1 MKVYKLNSKLL
12 FVSALLL
19 VLSSCGTT
27 NADAALIGTKV
38 NTVGTKTKLE
48 SLIAESNNEYA
59 GGWFGSE
66 DAVATPGNPTNEES
80 GQDRDYTDT
89 NVQVEGVDEG
99 DIVKTDGYQIY
110 YTPRYLNRI
119 HVFEVEDDH
128 NITYQSQI
136 DLGNVYTDALYLTDD
151 YLVVVGYTYE
161 TYGGPCFADDRAEDV
176 EPGCYSWYWWSPTGT
191 VIVID
196 RVTLETVYQ
205 LETDN
210 LFLDHRLIEDSLFL
224 VGHHYV
230 YQNQEELRPSFE
242 VDGEKEYLDY
252 EDIYYYEDT
261 PVNGMTV
268 LTGIKLGAIIDY
280 SASAYLGAGYSYKQ
294 LYVSLTDLYIAD
306 TNYVFKENSYYN
318 TMTISQFELDIE
330 NATMTYV
337 GATLVE
343 GGMLNQF
350 SMDAY
355 DGYLRVATTNNIS
368 TWTIVNSYEWT
379 DYKRTVENHLYILK
393 LNPSQADFSL
403 IDHLSDGLGQPGE
416 SIQSVRFDED
426 KAYIVTFV
434 RTDPLYVIDLSDPR
448 NINITDEIKL
458 PGYDTYQHPWGENRL
473 LGIGYQADNE
483 GRVTGMKMSAYDTT
497 PGTSHDIQTYTF
509 YADVSGGMGSWT
521 YGYSEALW
529 NHKALLV
536 SVEHGLFGFPVQAYE
551 YGFNNNAGPDSE
563 DQWYYRYHSYYYLF
577 RIDFSLEEPI
587 PEPIVIEHPASE
599 NYYVNVDRAVMIDGY
614 VYTLSDQQVITYDLV
629 NNVIVDSSLVIPP
642 MNV

>member
-1 MKVYKLNSKLL
+1 MKINKLTTKLL
-12 FVSALLL
+12 FVSSLLL
-19 VLSSCGTT
+19 MASSCGSTT
-27 NADAALIGTKV
+27 VDTALIGTSV
-38 NTVGTKTKLE
+38 NSVGTKAKLQ
-48 SLIAESNNEYA
+48 SLIAETYNNYY
-59 GGWFGSE
+59 GGWFSQE
-66 DAVATPGNPTNEES
+66 DVVMEPGNPAPNEGG

-110 YTPRYLNRI
+110 YTPRYMNRI
-119 HVFEVEDDH
+119 HIFEVGDDH
-128 NITYQSQI
+128 SITYDSLI
-136 DLGNVYTDALYLTDD
+136 DLGNVYTDAIYLTDD

-161 TYGGPCFADDRAEDV
+161 TYSGPCYTDDRADA

-196 RVTLETVYQ
+196 RASLETVYQ

-210 LFLDHRLIEDSLFL
+210 LFLDHRLIDNSLFL
-224 VGHHYV
+224 VGHHYL
-230 YQNQEELRPSFE
+230 YQNEEELRPSFE
-242 VDGEKEYLDY
+242 VDGEVEYLDY
-252 EDIYYYEDT
+252 SDIYYYEDT

-268 LTGIKLGAIIDY
+268 LTGIKLGPTIDY

-306 TNYVFKENSYYN
+306 TNYIYNTNSYYN
-318 TMTISQFELDIE
+318 TMTISQFELDVDL
-330 NATMTYV
+330 ATMTFV

-350 SMDAY
+350 SMDEY
-355 DGYLRVATTNNIS
+355 DGYLRVATTNNIA
-368 TWTIVNSYEWT
+368 TWTVVNSYEWV

-393 LNPSQADFSL
+393 LNRSSEDFSL
-403 IDHLSDGLGQPGE
+403 IDHLSEGLGQPGE
-416 SIQSVRFDED
+416 SIQSVRFDQD

-448 NINITDEIKL
+448 NITITDEIKL
-458 PGYDTYQHPWGENRL
+458 PGYDTYQHPWGENKL

-497 PGTSHDIQTYTF
+497 PGNSHEIQTYEF
-509 YADVSGGMGSWT
+509 YTEQSGGMGSWT

-551 YGFNNNAGPDSE
+551 YGFDGDAVVE
-563 DQWYYRYHSYYYLF
+563 EQWYYRYHSYYYLF
-577 RIDFSLEEPI
+577 KIDFTNENPI
-587 PEPIVIEHPASE
+587 PEPIIIEHPTSD
-599 NYYVNVDRAVMIDGY
+599 NYYVNVDRAVMIEGY
-614 VYTLSDQQVITYDLV
+614 VYTLSDQQVVTYDLAA
-629 NNVIVDSSLVIPP
+629 NAIVEPPLMIPQ
-642 MNV
+642 MNQ